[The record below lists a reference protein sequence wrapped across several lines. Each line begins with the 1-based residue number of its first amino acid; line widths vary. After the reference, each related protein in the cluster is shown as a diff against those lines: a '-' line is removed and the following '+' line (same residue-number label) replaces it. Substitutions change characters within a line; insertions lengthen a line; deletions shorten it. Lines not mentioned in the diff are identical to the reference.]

1 MRKTVTKEQI
11 TTSGSGYA
19 PLIGDMEPLPSA
31 AERRVRDLQKE
42 RRCQPKN
49 KLSLT
54 VCPAFSSIPW
64 LHSWLA
70 ALPRPRGGVMVYRD
84 ERALSSAESAMRV
97 LSRAVAVSTKQA
109 VKMVGG
115 KILRISSSHRP
126 RDLFARFRLLSTR
139 EEREVARKRVVAC
152 WSLVAA
158 KGGFPY
164 PQNPLVP
171 SDTCTSILV
180 LHTGCPQLHFLDEAS
195 AFTSPT
201 GQLQIPELVKEW
213 RGASERILVAAMRE
227 SHRSK
232 RLLYL
237 KIPPLGAFLFQ
248 DVFTCYCPKGRMV
261 EVALRGLTEAVED
274 WLDKGLANHVKYI
287 ELPDFSEEQFYTPQQ
302 DFMDLC
308 ERHGVAVVCGAH
320 DALEMPL
327 ALEDDI
333 SVAVAIA
340 GDPSALPGNS
350 LEYTSVEA
358 MVANNTTFR
367 RDAAWVYNP
376 SLMDEA
382 SHAELSML
390 SVENKSSKMSASRT
404 SSAAAGAAG
413 ASLGADSASSS
424 RP

>member
-1 MRKTVTKEQI
+1 
-11 TTSGSGYA
+11 
-19 PLIGDMEPLPSA
+19 MEPHPSV
-31 AERRVRDLQKE
+31 AERRIRDLQKE

-54 VCPAFSSIPW
+54 ACPAFSSIPW
-64 LHSWLA
+64 LHAWLM
-70 ALPRPRGGVMVYRD
+70 ALPRTRGCVMVYRD
-84 ERALSSAESAMRV
+84 ERALPSAESAMQV
-97 LSRAVAVSTKQA
+97 LSRAVAVSTKQG

-126 RDLFARFRLLSTR
+126 KDLFARFRLLSTR
-139 EEREVARKRVVAC
+139 EEREVARKRVITC
-152 WSLVAA
+152 WSLLAA

-164 PQNPLVP
+164 PQNPLLP
-171 SDTCTSILV
+171 SDTCTSVLV

-195 AFTSPT
+195 VFTSAA
-201 GQLQIPELVKEW
+201 GQLQIPELVTAW
-213 RGASERILVAAMRE
+213 REASERILVAAMRE

-237 KIPPLGAFLFQ
+237 KVPPLGAFLFQ

-274 WLDKGLANHVKYI
+274 WLDKGLGNHVKYI

-302 DFMDLC
+302 DFLDLC
-308 ERHGVAVVCGAH
+308 RRHGVAVICGAR

-327 ALEDDI
+327 ALEDDV

-340 GDPSALPGNS
+340 GDTSALPGNC
-350 LEYTSVEA
+350 LEYSSVEA

-367 RDAAWVYNP
+367 RDAAWVYNS

-390 SVENKSSKMSASRT
+390 SVENRSTKMSSSSSRASG
-404 SSAAAGAAG
+404 AAEAAG
-413 ASLGADSASSS
+413 ASADGGDSASSS
-424 RP
+424 SP